1 MSDGLDQNMTGFHIM
16 VPVDPDFLDKA
27 MEEEAANGPPK
38 TVFSEISSYAQQLEA
53 LDVAIEEKEKELS
66 ELKEKKTQLETVTI
80 PTIMM
85 RERIENIGLD
95 NGRQMTMK
103 PVVSVRVPKNEEG
116 RKKVLQFLYDHGAG
130 HLIKDSLTVEDAPE
144 SLRQKLVEEG
154 IAFDTDI
161 SVNTNSLVAWAKGVL
176 GMTKGSVQTIAK
188 DDFPKEADLFIANV
202 ASISKP
208 KR

>member
-1 MSDGLDQNMTGFHIM
+1 MS
-16 VPVDPDFLDKA
+16 DFLDEA

-53 LDVAIEEKEKELS
+53 LDVAIDEKEHELS
-66 ELKEKKTQLETVTI
+66 ELKEKRTQLESVTI
-80 PTIMM
+80 PTVMM
-85 RERIENIGLD
+85 QNRIDSIGLD
-95 NGRQMTMK
+95 NGRQLTMK

-144 SLRQKLVEEG
+144 SLRQKLVEEN

-188 DDFPKEADLFIANV
+188 DDFPKEANLFIANV

-208 KR
+208 KG